1 MVVPS
6 VRVTMPPKD
15 SPVKPLF
22 SVPVVWG
29 ARPHG
34 GRMYGVA
41 TSCASGGGRC
51 YFCGTS
57 SRGARTSDGRF
68 GTTREHHGRRRFPSF
83 ALAFRGRAHADGR
96 SGGEV
101 PVRRQAPSSR
111 RDSQGSRVTASLLVQ
126 GESRW
131 NQPRRRR
138 PQRRRPQ
145 RRRPQRRQSQ
155 GKQPRQGQS
164 QTVAPRGG

>member
-6 VRVTMPPKD
+6 VRVTMSPKD

-41 TSCASGGGRC
+41 TSCTSAGGRC

-57 SRGARTSDGRF
+57 SRGARNSDGRF
-68 GTTREHHGRRRFPSF
+68 GTTREHHGRRRFASF

-96 SGGEV
+96 PGGEV
-101 PVRRQAPSSR
+101 PVRGQAPSPR

-138 PQRRRPQ
+138 PQRR
-145 RRRPQRRQSQ
+145 QSQ